1 MALSCGLNRPPSLPP
16 RPWRFLGRW
25 TELQMVP
32 SRERGE
38 RGRGEKGAWHSRGGR
53 WRHTSRRGSIV
64 TSTGDGTPAPSYH
77 LGVDKQVKCTKNTT
91 VNW

>member
-1 MALSCGLNRPPSLPP
+1 
-16 RPWRFLGRW
+16 
-25 TELQMVP
+25 MVP

-64 TSTGDGTPAPSYH
+64 TSTGDGTPAPSSSS
-77 LGVDKQVKCTKNTT
+77 GGGQVKCTKIQLLIGNIGRKMPLMDG
-91 VNW
+91 VY

>member
-1 MALSCGLNRPPSLPP
+1 
-16 RPWRFLGRW
+16 
-25 TELQMVP
+25 MVP

-77 LGVDKQVKCTKNTT
+77 LGVDKSSVQRIQLLIGNIGRKMPLMVG
-91 VNW
+91 VH

>member
-1 MALSCGLNRPPSLPP
+1 
-16 RPWRFLGRW
+16 
-25 TELQMVP
+25 MVP

-64 TSTGDGTPAPSYH
+64 TSTGDGTPGPSSSSWVVQVYKE
-77 LGVDKQVKCTKNTT
+77 LQLLIGNIGRKMPLMDGVY
-91 VNW
+91 

>member
-1 MALSCGLNRPPSLPP
+1 
-16 RPWRFLGRW
+16 
-25 TELQMVP
+25 MVP

-64 TSTGDGTPAPSYH
+64 TSTGDGTPAPRSSS
-77 LGVDKQVKCTKNTT
+77 GGEQVYKEYSR
-91 VNW
+91 

>member
-1 MALSCGLNRPPSLPP
+1 
-16 RPWRFLGRW
+16 
-25 TELQMVP
+25 MVP

-64 TSTGDGTPAPSYH
+64 TSTGDGTPAAAPITSS
-77 LGVDKQVKCTKNTT
+77 GGGQVKCTKNTA

>member
-1 MALSCGLNRPPSLPP
+1 
-16 RPWRFLGRW
+16 
-25 TELQMVP
+25 MVP

-77 LGVDKQVKCTKNTT
+77 LGWTSQVYKELQLLIGNIGRKMPLMDG
-91 VNW
+91 VH

>member
-1 MALSCGLNRPPSLPP
+1 
-16 RPWRFLGRW
+16 
-25 TELQMVP
+25 MVP

-77 LGVDKQVKCTKNTT
+77 LGVYMDKSSAQRIQLLIGNLGRKMPLMDGVH
-91 VNW
+91 